1 MAAPVKNMRTIF
13 PSTVSTDTTSTSTT
27 VPVAS
32 GASATRTTVAITT
45 GALAANATENDSI
58 TVSKTFQLLTVQVSS
73 YARVRLYS
81 TAAARAADASR
92 NVGALVPAGTMN
104 GVIADIA
111 MTPTIGITTWMMSP
125 AAIGFNDDSPA
136 TQTIYMAITN
146 LLSNP
151 STITVTLTYLPL
163 E

>member
-13 PSTVSTDTTSTSTT
+13 PSTVSLDSSGTT
-27 VPVAS
+27 VPVAA
-32 GASATRTTVAITT
+32 GALATRTTAYIIT
-45 GALAANATENDSI
+45 GALASNATENDSI
-58 TVSKTFQLLTVQVSS
+58 TVSKTFQLLMVQVSS

-81 TAAARAADASR
+81 TAAARGADANR
-92 NVGALVPAGTMN
+92 NVGAVVPAGTMN

-111 MTPTIGITTWMMSP
+111 MTPSLGVTTWMMSP
-125 AAIGFNDDSPA
+125 AALGFNDDSPVA
-136 TQTIYMAITN
+136 PTVYAAITN
-146 LLSNP
+146 LLSTS